1 MIDTAPRIASPR
13 IGCAGWGLSS
23 AVADAFPT
31 EGTHLQRYGAVFP
44 AVEIN
49 SSFYRPHRPDTYAR
63 WRDSVPDAFRFS
75 VKIPKAV
82 THEAKL
88 RDIAE
93 PLQRFLGEVSHLGH
107 KLGCLLLQLPPK
119 LAFHAE
125 DVERCLALLRE
136 GTDAPVVC
144 EPRHAT
150 WFEEAAAAV
159 LARHAVAYVDADPRI
174 GEPPAIDAPLAYF
187 RLHGSPKIYYSAYD
201 DAFLE
206 VLAQRMAL
214 KARAGK
220 QVWCIFDNT
229 ASGAAVPNA
238 LALMQRLDAARKAG

>member
-1 MIDTAPRIASPR
+1 MIPTAPLEPPR
-13 IGCAGWGLSS
+13 IGCAGWSLSS
-23 AVADAFPT
+23 AVAEAFPAQ
-31 EGTHLQRYGAVFP
+31 GTHLQRYGEVFN

-49 SSFYRPHRPDTYAR
+49 SSFYRPHKPETYAK

-75 VKIPKAV
+75 VKIPKAIS
-82 THEAKL
+82 HEAKL
-88 RDIAE
+88 RNIE
-93 PLQRFLGEVSHLGH
+93 ELLQRFLGEVGHLEH

-119 LAFHAE
+119 LAFDA
-125 DVERCLALLRE
+125 DAADAFFTLLR
-136 GTDAPVVC
+136 DSVAAPVVC

-159 LARHAVAYVDADPRI
+159 LARHGVAYVDADPRI
-174 GEPPAIDAPLAYF
+174 GEAPAIEAPLAYI

-201 DAFLE
+201 DAFLD
-206 VLAQRMAL
+206 VLAQRIAL

-220 QVWCIFDNT
+220 QVWCVFDNT

-238 LALMQRLDAARKAG
+238 LALMRRLELP